1 MMNPFDPMFAKK
13 RMEDL
18 TTYKPQPDEQEPE
31 QPTKQ
36 PRFLRRTKK
45 QDAAPDETR

>member
-18 TTYKPQPDEQEPE
+18 TTYKPQHDEQEQE

-36 PRFLRRTKK
+36 PRFLRRNKK
-45 QDAAPDETR
+45 QDTTPDDKP